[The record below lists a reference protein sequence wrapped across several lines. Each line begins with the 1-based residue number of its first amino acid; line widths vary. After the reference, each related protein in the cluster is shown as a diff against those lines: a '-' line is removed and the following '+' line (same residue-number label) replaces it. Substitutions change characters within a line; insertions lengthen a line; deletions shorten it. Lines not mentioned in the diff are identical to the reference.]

1 MAEIDYERFAEAVNK
16 GRASSGS
23 GIGAGAAGDAL
34 KKFTDPLKAATKYV
48 EDSAGAFNKL
58 SETGNSFNNDI
69 IGMKVAAANTRMSFD
84 DFAGMMTK
92 NNGEVG
98 KSFAGLGGSVA
109 KGGQAFT

>member
-1 MAEIDYERFAEAVNK
+1 MADLSKEDLNK
-16 GRASSGS
+16 LADMMKEGRGSSGS
-23 GIGAGAAGDAL
+23 GIDSGGAGDAL
-34 KKFTDPLKAATKYV
+34 KKFTEPLKAATKYV

-84 DFAGMMTK
+84 DFSIMMTK

-98 KSFAGLGGSVA
+98 KSF
-109 KGGQAFT
+109 GQLCKVSFVV